1 MILYHGTKNYFD
13 TFSLDY
19 LRTNGT
25 SEGLGIYLTDSKQVA
40 KSYAFDNGYTL
51 TVEFNGKKP
60 LSSTELTLSKDEIRE
75 YILEIHQETGLLNDI
90 NDISYYGFNKVLEE
104 ALEMFF
110 SNESDTDLISEV
122 GNTVGDLKTALDIIY
137 TKFGYDHAVVDA
149 TWGYELG
156 QKYIYTV
163 FTPDVLEILKRE
175 EYQE

>member
-60 LSSTELTLSKDEIRE
+60 LSSTELTLSKDEIR
-75 YILEIHQETGLLNDI
+75 
-90 NDISYYGFNKVLEE
+90 
-104 ALEMFF
+104 
-110 SNESDTDLISEV
+110 
-122 GNTVGDLKTALDIIY
+122 
-137 TKFGYDHAVVDA
+137 
-149 TWGYELG
+149 
-156 QKYIYTV
+156 
-163 FTPDVLEILKRE
+163 
-175 EYQE
+175 